1 MMEGLESWVRAV
13 AAAGLF
19 TAAVLT
25 LGPGGRTGKSLRLV
39 CALLLLAVVLGPL
52 RRLDYG
58 VLSREL
64 TRQRLAAADAAEAG
78 QRAAGEVRMRL
89 IRESAEAYILDK
101 AAALGIRDAAAEV
114 TLNGEGEIPCPWQ
127 AELWLQADGETRQRL
142 SACLEG
148 ELGIPRERQ
157 IWHDAASGAE

>member
-1 MMEGLESWVRAV
+1 MMEGLESWVRGV

-19 TAAVLT
+19 TAAVLA

-39 CALLLLAVVLGPL
+39 CALLLLAVLLSPL

-58 VLSREL
+58 VLAREL
-64 TRQRLAAADAAEAG
+64 ARQRQTAADRAEEGKETAAEVRDG
-78 QRAAGEVRMRL
+78 RIQAA
-89 IRESAEAYILDK
+89 AEAYILDK
-101 AAALGIRDAAAEV
+101 AADLGIRDAAAKV
-114 TLNGEGEIPCPWQ
+114 TLVREGEISFPWQ
-127 AELWLQADGETRQRL
+127 AELWLRADGETCSRL

-157 IWHDAASGAE
+157 LWHDVGDHEG